1 MQFETVFS
9 APPQLRICVG
19 TAFSAHAVDRACEGV
34 LTARR
39 QNQGMNDRYQEQ
51 RPPVQSSPEDEQA
64 AVRVD
69 RAQTELT
76 HGRAICLAGPADG
89 RSVAAVAC
97 NLVAAVET
105 LTAARLAWMA
115 SWGSPLQ
122 LLLTAE
128 RASTLG
134 LPLPSQ
140 PGSAVSVSLPTGV
153 SLEMLLALAAV
164 TPASGQPLPTSSLSV
179 AHPSTAQQL
188 VFDSALAL
196 AKNGR
201 LMPAL
206 LLVELPEA
214 ADAHLI
220 ATQLLLVS
228 TDDMQRAPARGE
240 RSLRR
245 VSDAQVAIEAHE
257 NCEVVLFREDA
268 GGAEHLAIIV
278 GQPDFKQPVPLRLHS
293 ACLTGDLLGSLRCDC
308 GDQLRRAIAKLAEQG
323 GVLLYLQQEGRS
335 IGLANKLR
343 AYRLQDE
350 GLDTIDADRY
360 LGFMADERD
369 YTPALA
375 MLKSLG
381 IKQVRLLTNNPKKI
395 AAIEAGGV
403 EVVER
408 LALYGPVNPHNARY
422 IETKQQRAGHLKED

>member
-1 MQFETVFS
+1 
-9 APPQLRICVG
+9 
-19 TAFSAHAVDRACEGV
+19 
-34 LTARR
+34 
-39 QNQGMNDRYQEQ
+39 MNDRYQEQ
-51 RPPVQSSPEDEQA
+51 RPLVRSSPEDEQA

-69 RAQTELT
+69 RAQTELM
-76 HGRAICLAGPADG
+76 HGRAVCLTGLAHDQTAASGP
-89 RSVAAVAC
+89 C
-97 NLVAAVET
+97 HLVAAVET
-105 LTAARLAWMA
+105 LNADRLAWLA
-115 SWGSPLQ
+115 SWGAPLQ

-134 LPLPSQ
+134 LSLSAQ
-140 PGSAVSVSLPTGV
+140 PGSAVSIALPAGV
-153 SLEMLLALAAV
+153 SLEALLELAAV
-164 TPASGQPLPTSSLSV
+164 TPASGQSMPTASLSV
-179 AHPSTAQQL
+179 LPQSTVQQQ
-188 VFDSALAL
+188 VFDAALAL

-206 LLVELPEA
+206 LVAELPATA
-214 ADAHLI
+214 AAQLT
-220 ATQLLLVS
+220 AAQLLSVS
-228 TDDMQRAPARGE
+228 TADVQRAPARGE

-257 NCEVVLFREDA
+257 DCEVVLFREDA

-278 GQPDFKQPVPLRLHS
+278 GQPDFTQPVPLRLHS

-308 GDQLRRAIAKLAEQG
+308 GDQLRRAITRLAEHG

-381 IKQVRLLTNNPKKI
+381 IKRVRLLTNNPRKI
-395 AAIEAGGV
+395 AAIEAGGI

-408 LALYGPVNPHNARY
+408 LALYGPVNPYNARY

>member
-1 MQFETVFS
+1 
-9 APPQLRICVG
+9 
-19 TAFSAHAVDRACEGV
+19 
-34 LTARR
+34 
-39 QNQGMNDRYQEQ
+39 MNDRYQEQ
-51 RPPVQSSPEDEQA
+51 RAPVQSSPEDEKA

-69 RAQTELT
+69 RAQTELA
-76 HGRAICLAGPADG
+76 HGRAICLIG
-89 RSVAAVAC
+89 
-97 NLVAAVET
+97 LVAGQPGAASPCHLVVAVET
-105 LTAARLAWMA
+105 LDAARLAWLR
-115 SWGSPLQ
+115 SWGAPLQ
-122 LLLTAE
+122 LLITTE
-128 RASTLG
+128 RASVLG
-134 LPLPSQ
+134 LSPALP
-140 PGSAVSVSLPTGV
+140 PGSAVSVALPAGA
-153 SLEMLLALAAV
+153 SLEDLLELAAV
-164 TPASGQPLPTSSLSV
+164 TPASGRALPAATLS
-179 AHPSTAQQL
+179 ASPAAAAQQ
-188 VFDSALAL
+188 VYDSALAL
-196 AKNGR
+196 AKTGR

-206 LLVELPEA
+206 LVVELPAAAAAQLAEA
-214 ADAHLI
+214 
-220 ATQLLLVS
+220 QLLSVS
-228 TDDMQRAPARGE
+228 TADVERAPARGE

-257 NCEVVLFREDA
+257 DCEVVLFREDA

-308 GDQLRRAIAKLAEQG
+308 GDQLRRAIARLAEHG

-381 IKQVRLLTNNPKKI
+381 IKQVRLLTNNPRKI
-395 AAIEAGGV
+395 AAIEAGGI

-422 IETKQQRAGHLKED
+422 IETKQQRAGHLKDG

>member
-1 MQFETVFS
+1 M
-9 APPQLRICVG
+9 
-19 TAFSAHAVDRACEGV
+19 
-34 LTARR
+34 
-39 QNQGMNDRYQEQ
+39 
-51 RPPVQSSPEDEQA
+51 
-64 AVRVD
+64 
-69 RAQTELT
+69 
-76 HGRAICLAGPADG
+76 
-89 RSVAAVAC
+89 
-97 NLVAAVET
+97 ET
-105 LTAARLAWMA
+105 LDAVRLAWLS
-115 SWGSPLQ
+115 SWGAPLH

-128 RASTLG
+128 RASVLG
-134 LPLPSQ
+134 LPVSVS
-140 PGSAVSVSLPTGV
+140 PGAAVSVSLPVGLPLDTL
-153 SLEMLLALAAV
+153 LELAAV
-164 TPASGQPLPTSSLSV
+164 TPASAPTASLSV
-179 AHPSTAQQL
+179 AKPSSAQQRVL
-188 VFDSALAL
+188 DSALAL

-206 LLVELPEA
+206 LVVELQ
-214 ADAHLI
+214 ADAAARLT
-220 ATQLLLVS
+220 AAQLLSVSS
-228 TDDMQRAPARGE
+228 TDVQLAPARGE

-257 NCEVVLFREDA
+257 DCEVVLFREDA

-278 GQPDFKQPVPLRLHS
+278 GQPDFSQPVPLRLHS

-308 GDQLRRAIAKLAEQG
+308 GDQLRRAITQLASQG

-381 IKQVRLLTNNPKKI
+381 ITRVRLLTNNPKKI
-395 AAIEAGGV
+395 AAVEAGGI

-408 LALYGPVNPHNARY
+408 LALYGPVNPYNARY
-422 IETKQQRAGHLKED
+422 IDTKQQRAGHLKED

>member
-1 MQFETVFS
+1 
-9 APPQLRICVG
+9 
-19 TAFSAHAVDRACEGV
+19 
-34 LTARR
+34 
-39 QNQGMNDRYQEQ
+39 MNDRYQEQ
-51 RPPVQSSPEDEQA
+51 RPPAQISPEDDQA

-69 RAQTELT
+69 RAQTELL
-76 HGRAICLAGPADG
+76 HGRAICLMGPVDG
-89 RSVAAVAC
+89 RPVTGAPC
-97 NLVAAVET
+97 NLVVAVET
-105 LTAARLAWMA
+105 LNAARLAWLT
-115 SWGSPLQ
+115 SWAAPLQ

-134 LPLPSQ
+134 LSSSSL
-140 PGSAVSVSLPTGV
+140 PGSAVSISLPAGV
-153 SLEMLLALAAV
+153 LLEVLLELAAV
-164 TPASGQPLPTSSLSV
+164 TPTSGRPMPTASLSV
-179 AHPSTAQQL
+179 VQQSAAQQQ

-206 LLVELPEA
+206 LVVEVPVAEA
-214 ADAHLI
+214 ARLI
-220 ATQLLLVS
+220 TAQLLSVFTADVQL
-228 TDDMQRAPARGE
+228 APGRGA

-245 VSDAQVAIEAHE
+245 ISDAQVAIEAHQD
-257 NCEVVLFREDA
+257 CEVVLFREDA

-278 GQPDFKQPVPLRLHS
+278 GQPDFNQPVPLRLHS

-308 GDQLRRAIAKLAEQG
+308 GDQLRRAITRLADGG

-369 YTPALA
+369 YTPAVA

-395 AAIEAGGV
+395 AAIEAGGI

-408 LALYGPVNPHNARY
+408 LALYGPVNPYNARY

>member
-1 MQFETVFS
+1 
-9 APPQLRICVG
+9 
-19 TAFSAHAVDRACEGV
+19 
-34 LTARR
+34 
-39 QNQGMNDRYQEQ
+39 
-51 RPPVQSSPEDEQA
+51 
-64 AVRVD
+64 
-69 RAQTELT
+69 
-76 HGRAICLAGPADG
+76 
-89 RSVAAVAC
+89 
-97 NLVAAVET
+97 
-105 LTAARLAWMA
+105 
-115 SWGSPLQ
+115 
-122 LLLTAE
+122 
-128 RASTLG
+128 
-134 LPLPSQ
+134 
-140 PGSAVSVSLPTGV
+140 VSLAV
-153 SLEMLLALAAV
+153 LLELAAV
-164 TPASGQPLPTSSLSV
+164 TPTSGQPMPTASLSV
-179 AHPSTAQQL
+179 SPQSTVQQQA
-188 VFDSALAL
+188 FDAALAL

-206 LLVELPEA
+206 LVAELPA
-214 ADAHLI
+214 AAAAPLI
-220 ATQLLLVS
+220 ASQLLSVS
-228 TDDMQRAPARGE
+228 TADVQRAPARGE

-257 NCEVVLFREDA
+257 DCEVVLFRENA

-308 GDQLRRAIAKLAEQG
+308 GDQLRRAIARLAEHG

-381 IKQVRLLTNNPKKI
+381 IRQVRLLTNNPRKI
-395 AAIEAGGV
+395 AAIEAGGI

-422 IETKQQRAGHLKED
+422 IETKQQRAGHLKDG

>member
-1 MQFETVFS
+1 
-9 APPQLRICVG
+9 
-19 TAFSAHAVDRACEGV
+19 
-34 LTARR
+34 
-39 QNQGMNDRYQEQ
+39 MNDRYQEQ
-51 RPPVQSSPEDEQA
+51 RPPVQASPEEEQA

-69 RAQTELT
+69 RAQTELM
-76 HGRAICLAGPADG
+76 HGRAICLVDLADG
-89 RSVAAVAC
+89 LPAAAASYH
-97 NLVAAVET
+97 LVAAVET
-105 LTAARLAWMA
+105 LNAARLAWLS
-115 SWGSPLQ
+115 SWGAPLQ

-128 RASTLG
+128 RGSVLG
-134 LPLPSQ
+134 LSLSVP
-140 PGSAVSVSLPTGV
+140 PGAAVSVSLPVGLPLGTL
-153 SLEMLLALAAV
+153 LELAAV
-164 TPASGQPLPTSSLSV
+164 TPASGPSAPTVSLSV
-179 AHPSTAQQL
+179 AKPSTAQQRVL
-188 VFDSALAL
+188 DSALTL

-206 LLVELPEA
+206 LVVELP
-214 ADAHLI
+214 ADAAARL
-220 ATQLLLVS
+220 TEEQLLSVS
-228 TDDMQRAPARGE
+228 TADVQLAPARGE

-257 NCEVVLFREDA
+257 DCEVVLFREDA

-278 GQPDFKQPVPLRLHS
+278 GQPDFSQSVLLRLHS

-308 GDQLRRAIAKLAEQG
+308 GDQLRRAITRLAEHG

-350 GLDTIDADRY
+350 GLDTIDADRC

-395 AAIEAGGV
+395 AAIEAGGI

-408 LALYGPVNPHNARY
+408 LALYGPVNPYNARY

>member
-1 MQFETVFS
+1 
-9 APPQLRICVG
+9 
-19 TAFSAHAVDRACEGV
+19 
-34 LTARR
+34 
-39 QNQGMNDRYQEQ
+39 MNDRYQEQ
-51 RPPVQSSPEDEQA
+51 RPPAQGSPQDEQA

-76 HGRAICLAGPADG
+76 HGRAICLVDLADGPA
-89 RSVAAVAC
+89 AAATC
-97 NLVAAVET
+97 HLVAAVET
-105 LTAARLAWMA
+105 LDAVRLAWLS
-115 SWGSPLQ
+115 SWGAPLH

-128 RASTLG
+128 RASVLG
-134 LPLPSQ
+134 LPVSVS
-140 PGSAVSVSLPTGV
+140 PGAAVSVSLPVGLPLDTL
-153 SLEMLLALAAV
+153 LELAAV
-164 TPASGQPLPTSSLSV
+164 TPASAPTASLSV
-179 AHPSTAQQL
+179 AKPSSAQQRVL
-188 VFDSALAL
+188 DSALAL

-206 LLVELPEA
+206 LVVELQ
-214 ADAHLI
+214 ADAAARLT
-220 ATQLLLVS
+220 AAQLLSVSS
-228 TDDMQRAPARGE
+228 TDVQLAPARGE

-257 NCEVVLFREDA
+257 DCEVVLFREDA

-278 GQPDFKQPVPLRLHS
+278 GQPDFSQPVPLRLHS

-308 GDQLRRAIAKLAEQG
+308 GDQLRRAITQLASQG

-381 IKQVRLLTNNPKKI
+381 ITRVRLLTNNPKKI
-395 AAIEAGGV
+395 AAVEAGGI

-408 LALYGPVNPHNARY
+408 LALYGPVNPYNARY
-422 IETKQQRAGHLKED
+422 IDTKQQRAGHLKED

>member
-1 MQFETVFS
+1 
-9 APPQLRICVG
+9 
-19 TAFSAHAVDRACEGV
+19 
-34 LTARR
+34 
-39 QNQGMNDRYQEQ
+39 MNDRYQEQ
-51 RPPVQSSPEDEQA
+51 RPPARSSLEDELA

-69 RAQTELT
+69 RAQTELM
-76 HGRAICLAGPADG
+76 HGRAICLIGPADENP
-89 RSVAAVAC
+89 VAGAPC
-97 NLVAAVET
+97 NLVVAVET
-105 LTAARLAWMA
+105 LNAARLAWLT
-115 SWGSPLQ
+115 SWAAPLQ

-134 LPLPSQ
+134 LSVSSP
-140 PGSAVSVSLPTGV
+140 PGSAVPVSLPAGV
-153 SLEMLLALAAV
+153 SLEALLELAAV
-164 TPASGQPLPTSSLSV
+164 TPTSGRPMPTASLSV
-179 AHPSTAQQL
+179 VQQSAAQQQ
-188 VFDSALAL
+188 VFGSALAL
-196 AKNGR
+196 AKNVR

-206 LLVELPEA
+206 LIVELPV
-214 ADAHLI
+214 I
-220 ATQLLLVS
+220 ATAGLTASQLLSVFSADVQLV
-228 TDDMQRAPARGE
+228 PAREE

-245 VSDAQVAIEAHE
+245 ISDARVAIEAHE
-257 NCEVVLFREDA
+257 DCEVVLFREDA

-278 GQPDFKQPVPLRLHS
+278 GQPDFGQPVPLRLHS

-308 GDQLRRAIAKLAEQG
+308 GDQLRRAITRLAEHG

-395 AAIEAGGV
+395 AAIEAGGI

-408 LALYGPVNPHNARY
+408 LALYGPVNPYNARY
-422 IETKQQRAGHLKED
+422 IETKQQRAGHIKED

>member
-1 MQFETVFS
+1 
-9 APPQLRICVG
+9 
-19 TAFSAHAVDRACEGV
+19 
-34 LTARR
+34 
-39 QNQGMNDRYQEQ
+39 MNDRYQEQ
-51 RPPVQSSPEDEQA
+51 RPPAEISPEDEQA

-69 RAQTELT
+69 RAQTELM
-76 HGRAICLAGPADG
+76 HGRAICLLGPMDG
-89 RSVAAVAC
+89 RPAAAGSC
-97 NLVAAVET
+97 HLVAAVET
-105 LTAARLAWMA
+105 LNAAHLAGLS
-115 SWGSPLQ
+115 SWGAPPQ

-128 RASTLG
+128 RASALG
-134 LPLPSQ
+134 LSLSSL
-140 PGSAVSVSLPTGV
+140 PGSAVSVSLPAGV
-153 SLEMLLALAAV
+153 SLEALLELAAV
-164 TPASGQPLPTSSLSV
+164 TPTTPRSTPAASLSL
-179 AHPSTAQQL
+179 APPSLARQQ

-206 LLVELPEA
+206 LVVELQ
-214 ADAHLI
+214 ADAAARLT
-220 ATQLLLVS
+220 AAQLLSVS
-228 TDDMQRAPARGE
+228 TVDVQRAPARGE

-245 VSDAQVAIEAHE
+245 ISDAQVAIEAHE
-257 NCEVVLFREDA
+257 DCEVVLFREDA

-278 GQPDFKQPVPLRLHS
+278 GQPDFSQPVPLRLHS

-308 GDQLRRAIAKLAEQG
+308 GDQLRRAITRLADGG

-350 GLDTIDADRY
+350 GLDTIDADRC

-395 AAIEAGGV
+395 AAIEAGGI

-408 LALYGPVNPHNARY
+408 LALYGPVNPYNARY

>member
-1 MQFETVFS
+1 
-9 APPQLRICVG
+9 
-19 TAFSAHAVDRACEGV
+19 
-34 LTARR
+34 
-39 QNQGMNDRYQEQ
+39 MNDRYQEQ
-51 RPPVQSSPEDEQA
+51 RPPARSILEDEQA

-69 RAQTELT
+69 RAQTELM
-76 HGRAICLAGPADG
+76 HGRAICLIGPADE
-89 RSVAAVAC
+89 SPVAGAPC
-97 NLVAAVET
+97 NLVVAVET
-105 LTAARLAWMA
+105 LNAARLAWLT
-115 SWGSPLQ
+115 SWAAPLQ

-134 LPLPSQ
+134 LSPGSP
-140 PGSAVSVSLPTGV
+140 PGSAVSVSLPAGV
-153 SLEMLLALAAV
+153 SLEALLELAAV
-164 TPASGQPLPTSSLSV
+164 TPASGRPMPTTSLSV
-179 AHPSTAQQL
+179 LQQSAAQQQ
-188 VFDSALAL
+188 VFSSALAL
-196 AKNGR
+196 AKSGR

-206 LLVELPEA
+206 LIVELPVTATARLTA
-214 ADAHLI
+214 A
-220 ATQLLLVS
+220 QLLSVFSADVQLV
-228 TDDMQRAPARGE
+228 PARGE

-245 VSDAQVAIEAHE
+245 ISDARVAIEAHE
-257 NCEVVLFREDA
+257 DCEVVLFREDA
-268 GGAEHLAIIV
+268 SGAEHLAIIV
-278 GQPDFKQPVPLRLHS
+278 GQPDFGQAVPLRLHS

-308 GDQLRRAIAKLAEQG
+308 GDQLRRAITRLAEHG

-369 YTPALA
+369 YSPALA

-395 AAIEAGGV
+395 AAIEAGGI

-408 LALYGPVNPHNARY
+408 LALYGPVNPYNARY

>member
-1 MQFETVFS
+1 
-9 APPQLRICVG
+9 
-19 TAFSAHAVDRACEGV
+19 
-34 LTARR
+34 
-39 QNQGMNDRYQEQ
+39 MNDRYQEQ
-51 RPPVQSSPEDEQA
+51 RPPVQTSPEDEQA

-69 RAQTELT
+69 RAQTELM
-76 HGRAICLAGPADG
+76 HGRAVCLLGPVDG
-89 RSVAAVAC
+89 RPAAAGSC
-97 NLVAAVET
+97 HLVAAVET
-105 LTAARLAWMA
+105 LNAADLAGLS
-115 SWGSPLQ
+115 SWGAPLQ

-128 RASTLG
+128 RASALG
-134 LPLPSQ
+134 LPVSVP
-140 PGSAVSVSLPTGV
+140 PGAAVSVSLPAGV
-153 SLEMLLALAAV
+153 SLAVLLALAAV
-164 TPASGQPLPTSSLSV
+164 TWPCAKPAASLSV
-179 AHPSTAQQL
+179 AQPSSAQKQ

-206 LLVELPEA
+206 LLVELPA
-214 ADAHLI
+214 AAI
-220 ATQLLLVS
+220 ARLAAAQLLSVS
-228 TDDMQRAPARGE
+228 CADVQRAPGRGE
-240 RSLRR
+240 RRLRR
-245 VSDAQVAIEAHE
+245 ISDAQVAIEAHE
-257 NCEVVLFREDA
+257 GCEVVLFREDV

-278 GQPDFKQPVPLRLHS
+278 GQPDFSQPVPLRLHS

-308 GDQLRRAIAKLAEQG
+308 GDQLRRAITRLAEHG

-381 IKQVRLLTNNPKKI
+381 IKQVRLMTNNPKKI
-395 AAIEAGGV
+395 AAIEAGGIK
-403 EVVER
+403 VVER

-422 IETKQQRAGHLKED
+422 IETKQQRAGHLKDD

>member
-1 MQFETVFS
+1 
-9 APPQLRICVG
+9 
-19 TAFSAHAVDRACEGV
+19 
-34 LTARR
+34 
-39 QNQGMNDRYQEQ
+39 MNDRYREQ

-69 RAQTELT
+69 RAQTELA
-76 HGRAICLAGPADG
+76 HGRAVCLSGPVG
-89 RSVAAVAC
+89 AVAC

-105 LTAARLAWMA
+105 LNAGRLAWMA
-115 SWGSPLQ
+115 SWGAPLQ

-128 RASTLG
+128 RALTLG
-134 LPLPSQ
+134 FSVSSL
-140 PGSAVSVSLPTGV
+140 PGSAVSVSLPSGV
-153 SLEMLLALAAV
+153 SLEMLLTLAAV
-164 TPASGQPLPTSSLSV
+164 TPASDLPMSMASLSV
-179 AHPSTAQQL
+179 LPQSTGQQQVL
-188 VFDSALAL
+188 ASALAL
-196 AKNGR
+196 AKSGR

-206 LLVELPEA
+206 LIAELPVNAAAQLTAAQLLSVSA
-214 ADAHLI
+214 AD
-220 ATQLLLVS
+220 V
-228 TDDMQRAPARGE
+228 QRAPARGE

-257 NCEVVLFREDA
+257 DCEVVLFREDA

-278 GQPDFKQPVPLRLHS
+278 GQPDFNQPVPLRLHS

-308 GDQLRRAIAKLAEQG
+308 GDQLRRAIARLAEHG

-395 AAIEAGGV
+395 AAIEAGGI

-408 LALYGPVNPHNARY
+408 LALYGPVNPYNARY

>member
-1 MQFETVFS
+1 
-9 APPQLRICVG
+9 
-19 TAFSAHAVDRACEGV
+19 
-34 LTARR
+34 
-39 QNQGMNDRYQEQ
+39 MNDRYQEQ
-51 RPPVQSSPEDEQA
+51 RPPVRSRPEDEQA

-69 RAQTELT
+69 RAQTELM
-76 HGRAICLAGPADG
+76 HGRAICLTGLATGQPAAGSPG
-89 RSVAAVAC
+89 H
-97 NLVAAVET
+97 LVAAVET
-105 LTAARLAWMA
+105 LNADRLAWLA
-115 SWGSPLQ
+115 SWGVPLQ

-134 LPLPSQ
+134 LSPSSL
-140 PGSAVSVSLPTGV
+140 PGSAVSVALPVGV
-153 SLEMLLALAAV
+153 SLEVLLELAAV
-164 TPASGQPLPTSSLSV
+164 TPASGQPIPTASLSV
-179 AHPSTAQQL
+179 SPQSTVQQQ
-188 VFDSALAL
+188 VFDAALAL

-206 LLVELPEA
+206 LVAELPA
-214 ADAHLI
+214 AAAAPLTT
-220 ATQLLLVS
+220 AQLLSVS
-228 TDDMQRAPARGE
+228 TDDVQRAPARGE

-257 NCEVVLFREDA
+257 DCEVVLFREDA

-278 GQPDFKQPVPLRLHS
+278 GQPDFTQPVPLRLHS

-308 GDQLRRAIAKLAEQG
+308 GDQLRRAIARLAEHG

-381 IKQVRLLTNNPKKI
+381 IKQVRLLTNNPRKI
-395 AAIEAGGV
+395 AAIEAGGI

-408 LALYGPVNPHNARY
+408 LALYGPVNPYNARY
-422 IETKQQRAGHLKED
+422 IETKQQRAGHLKDG

>member
-1 MQFETVFS
+1 
-9 APPQLRICVG
+9 
-19 TAFSAHAVDRACEGV
+19 
-34 LTARR
+34 
-39 QNQGMNDRYQEQ
+39 
-51 RPPVQSSPEDEQA
+51 
-64 AVRVD
+64 
-69 RAQTELT
+69 
-76 HGRAICLAGPADG
+76 
-89 RSVAAVAC
+89 
-97 NLVAAVET
+97 VAAVET
-105 LTAARLAWMA
+105 LNVARLAWMTSFGA
-115 SWGSPLQ
+115 PLQ

-134 LPLPSQ
+134 LSPPSL
-140 PGSAVSVSLPTGV
+140 PGSAVSVSLSADV
-153 SLEMLLALAAV
+153 SLEVLLALAAV
-164 TPASGQPLPTSSLSV
+164 TAATGQPLPMASLSV
-179 AHPSTAQQL
+179 SQPTTAQQL
-188 VFDSALAL
+188 VSDSALAL
-196 AKNGR
+196 A
-201 LMPAL
+201 L
-206 LLVELPEA
+206 LVVELPA
-214 ADAHLI
+214 AAAARLT
-220 ATQLLLVS
+220 AAQLLSVS
-228 TDDMQRAPARGE
+228 TDDVQRAPARGE

-257 NCEVVLFREDA
+257 DCEVVLFREDA

-278 GQPDFKQPVPLRLHS
+278 GQPDFSQPVPLRLHS

-308 GDQLRRAIAKLAEQG
+308 GDQLRRAITKLAEHG

-381 IKQVRLLTNNPKKI
+381 IKQVRLLTNNPKKL
-395 AAIEAGGV
+395 AAIEAGGI

-408 LALYGPVNPHNARY
+408 LALYGPVNPYNARY

>member
-1 MQFETVFS
+1 
-9 APPQLRICVG
+9 
-19 TAFSAHAVDRACEGV
+19 
-34 LTARR
+34 
-39 QNQGMNDRYQEQ
+39 MNDRYQEQ
-51 RPPVQSSPEDEQA
+51 RPPAEISPEDEQA

-69 RAQTELT
+69 RAQMELM
-76 HGRAICLAGPADG
+76 HGRAICLVDLADSPA
-89 RSVAAVAC
+89 AAAAAC
-97 NLVAAVET
+97 HLVAAVET
-105 LTAARLAWMA
+105 LNAARLAWLS
-115 SWGSPLQ
+115 SWGAPLQ

-128 RASTLG
+128 RASALG
-134 LPLPSQ
+134 LSLSAP
-140 PGSAVSVSLPTGV
+140 PGAAVSVSLPVGLPLDTL
-153 SLEMLLALAAV
+153 LEWAAV
-164 TPASGQPLPTSSLSV
+164 TPASASSAPTAFLSV
-179 AHPSTAQQL
+179 AKPSSAQQRVL
-188 VFDSALAL
+188 DSALAL

-206 LLVELPEA
+206 LVVELQ
-214 ADAHLI
+214 ADAAARLT
-220 ATQLLLVS
+220 AAQLLSVS
-228 TDDMQRAPARGE
+228 TVDVQRAPARGE

-245 VSDAQVAIEAHE
+245 ISDAQVAIEAHE
-257 NCEVVLFREDA
+257 DCEVVLFREDA

-278 GQPDFKQPVPLRLHS
+278 GQPDFNQPVPLRLHS

-308 GDQLRRAIAKLAEQG
+308 GDQLRRAITRLADHG

-395 AAIEAGGV
+395 AAIEAGGI

-408 LALYGPVNPHNARY
+408 LALYGPVNPYNARY

>member
-1 MQFETVFS
+1 M
-9 APPQLRICVG
+9 
-19 TAFSAHAVDRACEGV
+19 
-34 LTARR
+34 
-39 QNQGMNDRYQEQ
+39 
-51 RPPVQSSPEDEQA
+51 
-64 AVRVD
+64 
-69 RAQTELT
+69 
-76 HGRAICLAGPADG
+76 
-89 RSVAAVAC
+89 AC

-105 LTAARLAWMA
+105 LNAGRLAWMA
-115 SWGSPLQ
+115 SWGAPLQ

-128 RASTLG
+128 RALTLG
-134 LPLPSQ
+134 LLQSAR
-140 PGSAVSVSLPTGV
+140 PGSAVSVALPVGV
-153 SLEMLLALAAV
+153 SLEALLELAAV
-164 TPASGQPLPTSSLSV
+164 TPASGQPMPTASLSV
-179 AHPSTAQQL
+179 SPQSTAQQQIS
-188 VFDSALAL
+188 DAALAL
-196 AKNGR
+196 AKSGR

-206 LLVELPEA
+206 LIAELPVNA
-214 ADAHLI
+214 AAQLT
-220 ATQLLLVS
+220 AAQLLSVS
-228 TDDMQRAPARGE
+228 ADDVQRAPARDE

-257 NCEVVLFREDA
+257 DCEVVLFREDA

-278 GQPDFKQPVPLRLHS
+278 GQPDFNQPVPLRLHS

-308 GDQLRRAIAKLAEQG
+308 GDQLRRAIARLAEHG

-395 AAIEAGGV
+395 AAIEAGGI

-408 LALYGPVNPHNARY
+408 LALYGPVNPYNARY

>member
-1 MQFETVFS
+1 
-9 APPQLRICVG
+9 
-19 TAFSAHAVDRACEGV
+19 
-34 LTARR
+34 
-39 QNQGMNDRYQEQ
+39 MNDRYQEQ
-51 RPPVQSSPEDEQA
+51 HPPAQASPEDEQA

-69 RAQTELT
+69 RAVTELL
-76 HGRAICLAGPADG
+76 HGRAICLVDLLDG
-89 RSVAAVAC
+89 HPAAVATC
-97 NLVAAVET
+97 HLVAAVET
-105 LTAARLAWMA
+105 LNAARLAWLL
-115 SWGSPLQ
+115 SWGAPLQ

-128 RASTLG
+128 RASALG
-134 LPLPSQ
+134 LPPTAL
-140 PGSAVSVSLPTGV
+140 PGSSVSVSLPAEV
-153 SLEMLLALAAV
+153 SLEVLLELAAV
-164 TPASGQPLPTSSLSV
+164 TPTSGRPMPMASQWVVQQP
-179 AHPSTAQQL
+179 AAQQQIL
-188 VFDSALAL
+188 ASALAL
-196 AKNGR
+196 AKNAR

-206 LLVELPEA
+206 LVVEVPIAAAARLAAAQLLSVSA
-214 ADAHLI
+214 ADV
-220 ATQLLLVS
+220 QLV
-228 TDDMQRAPARGE
+228 PARGE

-257 NCEVVLFREDA
+257 DCEVVLFREDV

-278 GQPDFKQPVPLRLHS
+278 GQPDFNQPVPLRLHS

-308 GDQLRRAIAKLAEQG
+308 GDQLRRAITQLAAQG

-350 GLDTIDADRY
+350 GLDTIDADRH

-395 AAIEAGGV
+395 AAIEAGGI

-408 LALYGPVNPHNARY
+408 LALYGPVNPYNARY